1 MLRPASSPRPVVPV
15 TAAVPFAAVAAVAP
29 IRYVRSGELDIAYQV
44 MGDGPLDIVGMIG
57 WVSHLEVV
65 VELPEAAH
73 FIDRL
78 AAMGRL
84 VIFDKRGTGLS
95 DRPTKAATFAEM
107 VPDVLA
113 VMDAVGMEQAALL
126 GWVDAAALAMTV
138 AAHHPQRVSALVLG
152 EAIATSTPDAD
163 HPWGPDPVTI
173 RALADAI
180 EGGLWG
186 QAVLLPFIAPSVA
199 DDERILGWFRRLE
212 RMSATPNMAANLLRL
227 NLGADLRPILDRIVA
242 PSLLIHRRDAPLVPT
257 EAVRWLA
264 DHLPD
269 GRYVEVAGDEA
280 PGYLGDVDALMD
292 EIEDFLV
299 GTRSGAASNR
309 RVTTVLFS
317 DVVSSTELA
326 ADVGDSRWHH
336 LLETHR
342 VGVRRLLTR
351 HGGTEVDTAGDGFLI
366 TFDSPTNAIRCALAV
381 SATSRADGLA
391 VRIGIHTGEVVR
403 QGADVSGVAVHI
415 GARVSALAS
424 GDEVLVSGTVRDMV
438 IGSGFTFTSRG
449 RHQLKGVP
457 GDWELFS
464 VDP

>member
-1 MLRPASSPRPVVPV
+1 
-15 TAAVPFAAVAAVAP
+15 VA
-29 IRYVRSGELDIAYQV
+29 G
-44 MGDGPLDIVGMIG
+44 
-57 WVSHLEVV
+57 
-65 VELPEAAH
+65 
-73 FIDRL
+73 
-78 AAMGRL
+78 
-84 VIFDKRGTGLS
+84 
-95 DRPTKAATFAEM
+95 
-107 VPDVLA
+107 
-113 VMDAVGMEQAALL
+113 
-126 GWVDAAALAMTV
+126 
-138 AAHHPQRVSALVLG
+138 
-152 EAIATSTPDAD
+152 
-163 HPWGPDPVTI
+163 
-173 RALADAI
+173 
-180 EGGLWG
+180 
-186 QAVLLPFIAPSVA
+186 
-199 DDERILGWFRRLE
+199 DERILGWFRRLE
-212 RMSATPNMAANLLRL
+212 RMSATPNMAANLMRL
-227 NLGADLRPILDRIVA
+227 NLGADLRPLLDRIVA
-242 PSLLIHRRDAPLVPT
+242 PALVLHRRDSPLLPT
-257 EAVRWLA
+257 EGVRWLA

-269 GRYVEVAGDEA
+269 GRYVEVPGDEG

-326 ADVGDSRWHH
+326 ADLGDSRWHH

-366 TFDSPTNAIRCALAV
+366 TFDSPTNAIRCALAM
-381 SATSRADGLA
+381 SAASRADGLP